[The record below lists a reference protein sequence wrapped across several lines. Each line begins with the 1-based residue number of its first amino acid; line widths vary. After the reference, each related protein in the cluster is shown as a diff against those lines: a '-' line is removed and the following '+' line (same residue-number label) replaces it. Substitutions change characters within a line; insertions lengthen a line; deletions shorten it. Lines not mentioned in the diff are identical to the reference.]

1 MNGTH
6 TEDLNC
12 YQIIHENIVVSQ
24 VLITK
29 SFYRSMMFPPAI
41 GILQLDKNIL
51 KKPDQK
57 TWSILEL

>member
-1 MNGTH
+1 MHGTH
-6 TEDLNC
+6 AEDLNFN
-12 YQIIHENIVVSQ
+12 QIISKNIVLSQ

-51 KKPDQK
+51 KKPYQK